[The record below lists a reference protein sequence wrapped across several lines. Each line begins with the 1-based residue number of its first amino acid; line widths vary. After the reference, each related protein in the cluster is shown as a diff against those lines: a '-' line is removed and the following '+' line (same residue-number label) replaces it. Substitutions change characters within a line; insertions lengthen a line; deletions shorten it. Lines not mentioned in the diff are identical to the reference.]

1 MIATSAFFAI
11 FSSFIPGHSDRD
23 GNTFGYHT
31 NVWVCVVLSGI
42 DTKSNK
48 KEENCE
54 KIILLLNKILSSHTS
69 ESNQQSSNLRFTSLG
84 HFKSNLCKKS
94 NCRYFFFAPFW
105 FKNCP
110 KYKSERVWR
119 LYVSSD
125 GDGHN
130 QQCCSSLMPT
140 R

>member
-54 KIILLLNKILSSHTS
+54 KIILLNKILSSHTS

-84 HFKSNLCKKS
+84 HFKSNLCKNS
-94 NCRYFFFAPFW
+94 NCRYFFFLHHFDS
-105 FKNCP
+105 KIVLCI
-110 KYKSERVWR
+110 KVSVSEDCMYLVMETGII
-119 LYVSSD
+119 SSVV
-125 GDGHN
+125 
-130 QQCCSSLMPT
+130 LP
-140 R
+140 